1 MTITNLV
8 SEVQPESDVNF
19 LFLAD
24 SSNSCFPLEMSLHSL
39 TLFSEGRA
47 VELILAIQ
55 RNRSSAVLV
64 GRTQLLKDKEELL
77 RSWESCFFL

>member
-1 MTITNLV
+1 MKIF
-8 SEVQPESDVNF
+8 F
-19 LFLAD
+19 L
-24 SSNSCFPLEMSLHSL
+24 SPHSL
-39 TLFSEGRA
+39 TPFSEGRA

-64 GRTQLLKDKEELL
+64 RTKLLTFEIELL